1 MVKKFWNS
9 TVTKTMSMI
18 QPVVRVS
25 PPVLPVRPFF
35 LSSLQSES
43 QNISSAAHER
53 PRSPFLAQRN
63 HTHELK
69 LEKKQSKV
77 SKKGRK
83 DKRQHVPREKYSAPK
98 CGKNW

>member
-35 LSSLQSES
+35 PSSLQSES
-43 QNISSAAHER
+43 QNISSAPHER
-53 PRSPFLAQRN
+53 PRSSFLAQRK

-69 LEKKQSKV
+69 SEKKQQSKQ
-77 SKKGRK
+77 
-83 DKRQHVPREKYSAPK
+83 RQHVPREKYSAPK
-98 CGKNW
+98 CGKTGREIS